1 MLLFVVERGLLVLY
15 PGTTGTNF
23 IVNKTADLNRIQL
36 LPQIS
41 QCRGR
46 CMQGLVT
53 QILLMGIH
61 SYVGR
66 GRKAAA
72 AARESK
78 PGVCCIKRSVYKR
91 TIVWSVFETDFF
103 IQQTAAAA
111 RSPCMK
117 MFTDIVLIVVLF
129 LLLLRIP
136 LRLLVACLPAP
147 CPLFLSDPF
156 SLLIHFTGRSVG
168 GGH

>member
-72 AARESK
+72 AALESK

-91 TIVWSVFETDFF
+91 TIVWSVSEEYSVSRKRETDCSQQTDYAVIRFETDFF

-136 LRLLVACLPAP
+136 DLL
-147 CPLFLSDPF
+147 
-156 SLLIHFTGRSVG
+156 
-168 GGH
+168 